1 MAALLRSTAMHEA
14 LKGKAI
20 SLDFINLYLI
30 EQFFPNSGY
39 DFLNG
44 EFCQALNAKE
54 GDFYEILLPRQA
66 HYSAPKTGRAAP
78 KAGFKKKSPSRGLLG
93 TKKLYKRQLDL
104 YFRITVFMV
113 EV

>member
-1 MAALLRSTAMHEA
+1 MAALLRSAAMHEA

-66 HYSAPKTGRAAP
+66 DYGAK
-78 KAGFKKKSPSRGLLG
+78 
-93 TKKLYKRQLDL
+93 
-104 YFRITVFMV
+104 
-113 EV
+113 